1 MCVVGTFAILN
12 LINTIQE
19 AVMII
24 DTHVHIGNSLNF
36 IMTEEDVLYSMKT
49 YGIDY
54 CMVSN
59 CEAAS
64 HDHSRVIL
72 PNEYQTSAVDCLK
85 RVLRFC
91 KENEGKI
98 GAAVWVK
105 PSVEKPS
112 KELVDLIEENR
123 KYIHAIK
130 LHPYHAGCSFSSEE
144 AQEYIKLARDLS
156 LPVVTHTGDCEDDSP
171 QRVYEMAKKYPEVNF
186 VMVHLGLG
194 TDNKEAIKLCAE
206 LPNLYGDTTWVSVDS
221 ALEFIKACGAEK
233 LLFGSDNPIDGKD
246 TYLNNGKGDVSLYQD
261 YFTRF
266 RETVGEEVYSLV
278 MAENAKRLFKI
289 NI

>member
-1 MCVVGTFAILN
+1 
-12 LINTIQE
+12 
-19 AVMII
+19 
-24 DTHVHIGNSLNF
+24 
-36 IMTEEDVLYSMKT
+36 
-49 YGIDY
+49 
-54 CMVSN
+54 
-59 CEAAS
+59 
-64 HDHSRVIL
+64 
-72 PNEYQTSAVDCLK
+72 
-85 RVLRFC
+85 
-91 KENEGKI
+91 
-98 GAAVWVK
+98 
-105 PSVEKPS
+105 
-112 KELVDLIEENR
+112 
-123 KYIHAIK
+123 
-130 LHPYHAGCSFSSEE
+130 
-144 AQEYIKLARDLS
+144 
-156 LPVVTHTGDCEDDSP
+156 
-171 QRVYEMAKKYPEVNF
+171 
-186 VMVHLGLG
+186 MVHLGLG